1 MLISDFAKVITNNIL
16 TTPGIEETYVVRD
29 TLDYFSITLLDEDA
43 EIKRF
48 RMILESAELFATLT
62 DEPHALTITKA
73 VEAWVKPFG
82 ETVAVYTPEAIQ
94 DDLVTEL
101 TAI

>member
-1 MLISDFAKVITNNIL
+1 MLISDFAKTIANNIL
-16 TTPGIEETYVVRD
+16 TTPGIEESYVVRD
-29 TLDYFSITLLDEDA
+29 TLDYFSVALLDEDT
-43 EIKRF
+43 EMERF

-82 ETVAVYTPEAIQ
+82 ETIAVYTPEAIQ
-94 DDLVTEL
+94 DDLITEL

>member
-16 TTPGIEETYVVRD
+16 TTPGIEETYVLRD
-29 TLDYFSITLLDEDA
+29 TLDYFSITLLEEDK
-43 EIKRF
+43 EIERF
-48 RMILESAELFATLT
+48 NMILESAELFATLT
-62 DEPHALTITKA
+62 DEPHALTIAKA

-82 ETVAVYTPEAIQ
+82 ETIAVYTPEAIQ
-94 DDLVTEL
+94 DDLTSEL

>member
-1 MLISDFAKVITNNIL
+1 MLISDFAKTIANNIL

-29 TLDYFSITLLDEDA
+29 TLDYFSITLLDEDT
-43 EIKRF
+43 EMERF

-82 ETVAVYTPEAIQ
+82 DTITVYTPEEIQ
-94 DDLVTEL
+94 SDLIDEL
-101 TAI
+101 NLI

>member
-16 TTPGIEETYVVRD
+16 TTPGIEETYVLRD
-29 TLDYFSITLLDEDA
+29 TLDYFSITLLEEDK
-43 EIKRF
+43 EIERF

-94 DDLVTEL
+94 DDLVSEL